1 MKEDP
6 ISTYF
11 GIKEVPKV
19 LNLPSAIDPLTEAVI
34 RADKDF
40 SVESVHDPYFGEEV
54 KLKSLL
60 DDIFYT
66 HGRIRPHERILCWF
80 PKYLEYFLDTSN
92 ALIGKSKADSG
103 VFNID

>member
-1 MKEDP
+1 LTEDP

-11 GIKEVPKV
+11 GINEVPKV
-19 LNLPSAIDPLTEAVI
+19 LNLPSAIDPVTEAVI

-40 SVESVHDPYFGEEV
+40 SVESVKDPYFGDEV

-92 ALIGKSKADSG
+92 VLIGKSKADSG

>member
-1 MKEDP
+1 MIEDP

-11 GIKEVPKV
+11 GISECPKV
-19 LNLPSAIDPLTEAVI
+19 LDLPSSVDPITEDVK
-34 RADKDF
+34 RSEKNL
-40 SVESVHDPYFGEEV
+40 SVESVMDPYFGSDV

-92 ALIGKSKADSG
+92 ALIGKNKADSG
-103 VFNID
+103 VLNID

>member
-1 MKEDP
+1 MTEDP

-11 GIKEVPKV
+11 GINEVPKV
-19 LNLPSAIDPLTEAVI
+19 LNLPSAIDPVTEAVI

-40 SVESVHDPYFGEEV
+40 SVESVKDPYFGDEV

-60 DDIFYT
+60 DEIFYT